1 LTCRIEKQIVH
12 TLCERVRRRSRGV
25 PVNHP
30 RGSTGRHNLTEKI
43 GAMAKV
49 GLRLRGVLAY
59 NSPSAEEDDPDTSD
73 HQWHISN
80 NSVLK
85 K

>member
-1 LTCRIEKQIVH
+1 LTCRIEKQIVL
-12 TLCERVRRRSRGV
+12 TLSERVRRRAGRV
-25 PVNHP
+25 PVNHL
-30 RGSTGRHNLTEKI
+30 RGSTDMRDLTQKI
-43 GAMAKV
+43 GLTAEV

-59 NSPSAEEDDPDTSD
+59 NSPSAEGDDPDTSD

>member
-1 LTCRIEKQIVH
+1 MRDLTQ
-12 TLCERVRRRSRGV
+12 
-25 PVNHP
+25 
-30 RGSTGRHNLTEKI
+30 KI
-43 GAMAKV
+43 GLTAEV

-59 NSPSAEEDDPDTSD
+59 NSPSAEGDDPDTSD